1 MSYDKATTFD
11 RAEREMDKKIEEKER
26 EQHITS
32 LDWGRLFKEP
42 IETLY
47 ILTKDGQ
54 AFKVSSQDEEEVF
67 LTLGTLEKQL
77 RTSERD
83 YKIGD
88 IAVIIHNHLKGG
100 GISPT
105 DKKLHFRL
113 KKYGFKGNFLFY
125 SHIANKTVEYKPKEK
140 K

>member
-1 MSYDKATTFD
+1 MSYDKTKTFD
-11 RAEREMDKKIEEKER
+11 RAEEEMDKKIEEKE
-26 EQHITS
+26 EQDITS
-32 LDWGRLFKEP
+32 LNWGRLFKEP

-47 ILTKDGQ
+47 MLMKDGQ
-54 AFKVSSQDEEEVF
+54 AFKVSSQDEGEVF

-83 YKIGD
+83 YKTGD

-100 GISPT
+100 RISPT

-113 KKYGFKGNFLFY
+113 KKYGFKGNFLLY
-125 SHIANKTVEYKPKEK
+125 SHIANKTIEYKSKEK